1 VANPIAESITRQVR
15 DSVDILDFISESVTL
30 KRRGGNYVGLCPFH
44 QEKTPSFNVNPSRQI
59 FKCFGCG
66 VGGDIFTFVQI
77 REKVEFLEAR
87 RMLANRAGIELEPAS
102 RREDQQGTG
111 KADLFEAN
119 EWAQGQFRKWL
130 EDPKRGKAARD
141 YIQQRQLAPEVVEMF
156 GLGFAPASWDG
167 LQQAGRAAGVSDQVL
182 VAAGLARPR
191 GDGGGNR
198 DTFYNRLMFPILEP
212 SGRIVGF
219 GGRTLG
225 DDRAK
230 YLNTPETSVFDKGRN
245 LYGLSLARET
255 IGQRGRVIVVEGYT
269 DCMMAHQF
277 GFAET
282 VATLG
287 TALTP
292 DHVRLIRR
300 YTDNAYLV
308 FDSDEAGFRAA
319 DRGLEVFLTQQLDVR
334 LVQAPEGKDPCD
346 FLLAQGAEAF
356 EALLNEALSALEFK
370 WRSIRRR
377 YGEASTGPGRRE
389 AIEEFLA
396 LVATSA
402 VFGAIDP
409 IQRGLVLNQLSKVL
423 AIQPAELHRQLA
435 RFKRRASA
443 QARRP
448 GPSDPGAEAPTR
460 AVRGPLDTEQR
471 ALLQILEVLVNEPGY
486 FDRLGDRFEPDRF
499 EDPDLRTV
507 ARAVVAM
514 VRALGEFDVGELI
527 TRMEEPRY
535 AQIITDLQQVGEA
548 RQNFEATIESNL
560 ERLEEL
566 RLERASR
573 EAAERLYHGAAEMSE
588 EDQGSLLAAVASRA
602 KGRKGPLPL
611 SMMARHGESA
621 DSGSS

>member
-1 VANPIAESITRQVR
+1 VANPIAESITRQIR
-15 DSVDILDFISESVTL
+15 ESVDILDYISESVTL

-66 VGGDIFTFVQI
+66 VGGDIFTFVQM

-87 RMLANRAGIELEPAS
+87 RILANRAGIEVESGSGRA
-102 RREDQQGTG
+102 DQRGTG
-111 KADLFEAN
+111 KAALFEAN
-119 EWAQGQFRKWL
+119 EWAQGQFRKWF
-130 EDPKRGKAARD
+130 EDPERGKAARD
-141 YIQQRQLAPEVVEMF
+141 YVQGRQLAPEVVEVF

-167 LQQAGRAAGVSDQVL
+167 LQQVGRAAGLSPQLL
-182 VAAGLARPR
+182 VTAGLVRPR

-230 YLNTPETSVFDKGRN
+230 YLNTPETPVFDKGRN
-245 LYGLSLARET
+245 LYGLRLAREA

-292 DHVRLIRR
+292 DHVRLLRR

-308 FDSDEAGFRAA
+308 FDSDEAGSRAA

-334 LVQAPEGKDPCD
+334 LVQVPEGKDPCD
-346 FLLAQGAEAF
+346 FLLAQGTEAF
-356 EALLNEALSALEFK
+356 EALLNGALSALEFK

-448 GPSDPGAEAPTR
+448 GRSDPGVEAPTG
-460 AVRGPLDTEQR
+460 AVRRPGDTEQR
-471 ALLQILEVLVNEPGY
+471 ALLEILEVLVNEPGY
-486 FDRLGDRFEPDRF
+486 FDRLGDRFEPDHF
-499 EDPDLRTV
+499 ADPDLRTV

-514 VRALGEFDVGELI
+514 VRALGEFDIGELI
-527 TRMEEPRY
+527 MRMEEPRY
-535 AQIITDLQQVGEA
+535 AQIITDLQQAGEA
-548 RQNFEATIESNL
+548 RQNFGATIESNL
-560 ERLEEL
+560 TRLEEL
-566 RLERASR
+566 KLERASR
-573 EAAERLYHGAAEMSE
+573 EAADRLYSGAAEMSE

-602 KGRKGPLPL
+602 KGRRGPLPL
-611 SMMARHGESA
+611 SMMAGHGGSA
-621 DSGSS
+621 DSASS